1 MITKHM
7 LAQKRWIL
15 AIAILLV
22 IALFA
27 VAWVML
33 NFSSLDQVLFPVTE
47 NERASAEV
55 KEASILLK
63 SILSSVNIGISAILL
78 YIYIRIYIQTKM
90 KFSVG
95 LIAFSIGMLANS
107 IISDPLIFHRAI
119 RVIGVPVIVE
129 QFFVFFAL
137 VSILYVSLK

>member
-15 AIAILLV
+15 AIVILLV

-27 VAWVML
+27 FAWVML
-33 NFSSLDQVLFPVTE
+33 DWSSLERVLFPVTE
-47 NERASAEV
+47 NERVSVEV
-55 KEASILLK
+55 REASILLK
-63 SILSSVNIGISAILL
+63 SIVSSVNIGISAILL
-78 YIYIRIYIQTKM
+78 CIYIRIYIQTKM

-95 LIAFSIGMLANS
+95 LIAFSIGMLGNS
-107 IISDPLIFHRAI
+107 ILSDPLIFHRAI
-119 RVIGVPVIVE
+119 RVIGLPVIAE
-129 QFFVFFAL
+129 QFLVFFAL